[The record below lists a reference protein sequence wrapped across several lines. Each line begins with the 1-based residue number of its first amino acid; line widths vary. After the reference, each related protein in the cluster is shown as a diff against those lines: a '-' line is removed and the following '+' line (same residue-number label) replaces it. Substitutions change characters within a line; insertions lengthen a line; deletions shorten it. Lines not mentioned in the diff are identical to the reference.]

1 MSIFVNLYY
10 TGENGSA
17 RRFVAEMISS
27 GTVEAIR
34 KEEGN
39 IRYEYFQALDD
50 PETVMLIDAWRDQEA
65 LDVHHSSPMM
75 NTIASLREKYD
86 LHMRAERFIT
96 DEDGFTDND
105 RSFIRN

>member
-17 RRFVAEMISS
+17 RRFVEEMISS